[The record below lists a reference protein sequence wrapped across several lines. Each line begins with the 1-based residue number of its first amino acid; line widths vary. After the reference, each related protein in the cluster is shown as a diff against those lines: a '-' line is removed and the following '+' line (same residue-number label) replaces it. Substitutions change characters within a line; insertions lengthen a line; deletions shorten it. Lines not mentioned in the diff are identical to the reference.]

1 MLPPGGSVSPSSRV
15 EELAAMAMPLV
26 PRAIASQ
33 PWFAIFTAAALAGV
47 GFITLYSAAGGKLM
61 PWALPHAVRF
71 VVFLGLAFAISYIRP
86 TLFRDFIVYA
96 YGGVFALLIVVLVV
110 GVVGGGAKSWL
121 DFGPIR
127 LQPSELM
134 KPILVIALAAFYSM
148 MPPGN
153 IRTFGAIWPAGAM
166 IGVPVVV
173 ILLQPDLGTSLLL
186 TFSGLTVMFLAGLP
200 LRWFIGGALGVA
212 VAIPA
217 IFPFLMEHQKERILI
232 LLDPSQDPLGAGYHI
247 TQSTIAIGSGGLTGQ
262 GFLNGTQ
269 SHLNFLPEQHTDFIF
284 SAMAEEWGLLGG
296 IVVLIGLGLLL
307 RWGIKVALVS
317 KGRYEM
323 LSAAGLTSIIFY
335 YAAINLLM
343 VMGLAPVVGIPL
355 PFLSWGGSAM
365 MTVMICLGLLMG
377 IDRQNRADASRRSS
391 PYR

>member
-1 MLPPGGSVSPSSRV
+1 
-15 EELAAMAMPLV
+15 MAMPLI
-26 PRAIASQ
+26 PRAIADQ
-33 PWFAIFTAAALAGV
+33 PWIAIFTAAALAGI
-47 GFITLYSAAGGKLM
+47 GFLTLYSAAGGKLM
-61 PWALPHAVRF
+61 PWALPHAARF
-71 VVFLGLAFAISYIRP
+71 VVFLGLGFALSYVRP
-86 TLFRDFIVYA
+86 TWFRDTVVYA
-96 YGGVFALLIVVLVV
+96 YGGVFILLIVVLAV

-121 DFGPIR
+121 DLGPIR

-134 KPILVIALAAFYSM
+134 KPILVIALATFYSM

-153 IRTFGAIWPAGAM
+153 IRSFGAIWPAGAM
-166 IGVPVVV
+166 IGLPVVV

-186 TFSGLTVMFLAGLP
+186 TFSGITVMFLAGLP
-200 LRWFIGGALGVA
+200 LRWFIGGGLAVA
-212 VAIPA
+212 GAIPA
-217 IFPFLMEHQKERILI
+217 IFPFLMKHQQERILI

-247 TQSTIAIGSGGLTGQ
+247 TQSTIAIGSGGIAGQ
-262 GFLNGTQ
+262 GYLNGTQ

-284 SAMAEEWGLLGG
+284 SAMAEEWGLIGG

-307 RWGIKVALVS
+307 RWGTGVALAS

-323 LSAAGLTSIIFY
+323 LAAAGLSSIIFF

-355 PFLSWGGSAM
+355 PLVSWGGSSM

-377 IDRQNRADASRRSS
+377 IDRQNKREAR
-391 PYR
+391 P

>member
-1 MLPPGGSVSPSSRV
+1 MALP
-15 EELAAMAMPLV
+15 LI
-26 PRAIASQ
+26 PRAIADQ
-33 PWFAIFTAAALAGV
+33 PWTAIFSASFLAFL

-61 PWALPHAVRF
+61 PWALPHGARYG
-71 VVFLGLAFAISYIRP
+71 VFLLMALALSYVRP
-86 TLFRDFIVYA
+86 AWWKETAVYA
-96 YGGVFALLIVVLVV
+96 YVGVMFLLFVVLAV
-110 GVVGGGAKSWL
+110 GVVGGGAKSWI

-134 KPILVIALAAFYSM
+134 KPILVIALATFYTH
-148 MPPGN
+148 MPPRN
-153 IRTFGAIWPAGAM
+153 ITTFGAIWPAGAM

-186 TFSGLTVMFLAGLP
+186 TFSGITTMFLAGLP
-200 LRWFIGGALGVA
+200 LKWFIGGGVL
-212 VAIPA
+212 VVGAIPA

-247 TQSTIAIGSGGLTGQ
+247 TQSTIAIGSGGITGQ
-262 GFLNGTQ
+262 GYLNGTQ

-284 SAMAEEWGLLGG
+284 AAMAEEWGLVGG
-296 IVVLIGLGLLL
+296 LIVLVTLGLLL
-307 RWGIKVALVS
+307 WWGMRVAMQA
-317 KGRYEM
+317 KGRFEK
-323 LSAAGLTSIIFY
+323 LLAGGLISIIFF

-365 MTVMICLGLLMG
+365 MTVMICLGLMMG
-377 IDRQNRADASRRSS
+377 IDRQTRRE
-391 PYR
+391 RERR